1 MSRNKDRLGLG
12 DTKPDN
18 NGPPPQVLQQETSG
32 FSFVVP
38 TEFVELP
45 SQGRYYPEDHPLHN
59 EDSIEIKQ
67 MTAKEEDIL
76 TSRTLLRKGVA
87 LDRVLQSLIVDPTIN
102 ANHLLVGDRNAM
114 IIAARSSAYGHMY
127 ETQVTCPS
135 CQVTQDYAFDLN
147 EVQVYHATELT
158 NAEITVND
166 DGTFDVTLPR
176 TEIVVTFRL
185 LSGTDEKTLVE
196 AASSRKS
203 KSHERAVTAQLSKM
217 VVAVNG
223 VRTQEA
229 LDYLVNH
236 IPSMDSRHLRAAY
249 KTAAPN
255 IDLTQYFEC
264 GECDYEADME
274 VPLTADFFWP
284 GG

>member
-1 MSRNKDRLGLG
+1 LSRNKDRLGLG

-18 NGPPPQVLQQETSG
+18 NPPPPQALQQDNPG
-32 FSFVVP
+32 FAFVVP

-45 SQGRYYPEDHPLHN
+45 SHGKYYGEGHPLHD
-59 EDSIEIKQ
+59 EESIEIKQ

-76 TSRTLLRKGVA
+76 TSRTLLKKGVA
-87 LDRVLQSLIVDPTIN
+87 LDRVLQSLIVDKDIN
-102 ANHLLVGDRNAM
+102 AHTLLVGDRNAI
-114 IIAARSSAYGHMY
+114 IIAARSSAYGNMY

-135 CQVTQDYAFDLN
+135 CQTTQDYAFDLN
-147 EVQVYHATELT
+147 EMEIYTGVDLDAS
-158 NAEITVND
+158 EITANE

-176 TEIVVTFRL
+176 TTIVATFRL
-185 LSGTDEKTLVE
+185 LSGVDEKTLLQ
-196 AASSRKS
+196 ASTARKGAYE
-203 KSHERAVTAQLSKM
+203 KTVTAQLSKI
-217 VVAVNG
+217 VVGVNG

-229 LDYLVNH
+229 VDFLVQYL
-236 IPSMDSRHLRAAY
+236 PSIDSRYLRRAY

>member
-12 DTKPDN
+12 ENKPDN
-18 NGPPPQVLQQETSG
+18 TGPPPQVLQQEGPG

-38 TEFVELP
+38 TDFVELP
-45 SQGRYYPEDHPLHN
+45 SQGRYYPEGHPLHH

-87 LDRVLQSLIVDPTIN
+87 LDRVLQSLIVHPQIN
-102 ANHLLVGDRNAM
+102 ANNLLVGDRNAI
-114 IIAARSSAYGHMY
+114 IIAARSSAYGNMY

-135 CQVTQDYAFDLN
+135 CQNTQDYAFDLN
-147 EVQVYHATELT
+147 EMTVYHGTELDPSEVT
-158 NAEITVND
+158 SND
-166 DGTFDVTLPR
+166 DGTFDITLPR
-176 TEIVVTFRL
+176 TSIVVTFRL
-185 LSGTDEKTLVE
+185 LSGTDEKSLVQ
-196 AASSRKS
+196 AASSRKGNAY
-203 KSHERAVTAQLSKM
+203 ERAVTAQLSKM
-217 VVAVNG
+217 VVGVNG
-223 VRTQEA
+223 VRSQEA
-229 LDYLVNH
+229 VNYLVNN

-255 IDLTQYFEC
+255 VDLTQYFEC